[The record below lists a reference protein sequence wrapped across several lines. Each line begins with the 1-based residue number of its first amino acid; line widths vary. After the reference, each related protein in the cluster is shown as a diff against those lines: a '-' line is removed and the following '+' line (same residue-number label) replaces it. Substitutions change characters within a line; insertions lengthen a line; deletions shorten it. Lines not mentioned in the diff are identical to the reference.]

1 MLARSGLAVNP
12 LEDDVVVQIRPEGGT
27 DVFCA
32 RIPAADFT
40 KRHRA
45 FEFGDRKHSVASARG
60 LDGMKIKLMP
70 DGSFR
75 LRTRGKR
82 AQMICPNPGRRRHE
96 RYRAPVGR
104 DQRAHD
110 GEAQAGAAPVARG
123 GEGIT
128 SRFARSSGS
137 RR

>member
-70 DGSFR
+70 DDSFR

-82 AQMICPNPGRRRHE
+82 AQMICPNPGRLQVT
-96 RYRAPVGR
+96 VGFR
-104 DQRAHD
+104 SAAAGD
-110 GEAQAGAAPVARG
+110 GANRCATTLQAFGAGRQGRLRMLANR
-123 GEGIT
+123 
-128 SRFARSSGS
+128 
-137 RR
+137 

>member
-70 DGSFR
+70 DGSIR

-82 AQMICPNPGRRRHE
+82 SQMICPNPGRLQVTVGFRSAAAGDGANRCATTLQAFGAGRH
-96 RYRAPVGR
+96 GR
-104 DQRAHD
+104 LRMLAN
-110 GEAQAGAAPVARG
+110 R
-123 GEGIT
+123 
-128 SRFARSSGS
+128 
-137 RR
+137 